1 MKKYNLADYLE
12 YGKVLYKL
20 VPSIS
25 DSRLKILDYDVEHF
39 DGQEKKSLT
48 FYIL

>member
-20 VPSIS
+20 YPSIS
-25 DSRLKILDYDVEHF
+25 EYGKKILDYDVEHF
-39 DGQEKKSLT
+39 DGQEKKTLT